1 MIPRILLLFMVLTE
15 VSQAPTEKK
24 TSVKSGGVSSFQRVL
39 SEKEKEMLAR
49 EEMFQKAKKLD
60 LSDEEIEGIP
70 KTGNTDAGFDDDDWN

>member
-1 MIPRILLLFMVLTE
+1 LLTE
-15 VSQAPTEKK
+15 VSQAPAEKR
-24 TSVKSGGVSSFQRVL
+24 SAVKSSGGSSFQRVL

-49 EEMFQKAKKLD
+49 EEMFKKAKKLD